1 MTDQSVPSRIELQL
15 SPEHLRMVREVLAH
29 WLPDAQVL
37 AFGSRVT
44 GAARKFSD
52 LDLAIVSSTPLDWR
66 LLGKVRDAFEDS
78 DLPMCVDLV
87 DWSQADAGFKAMV
100 GRQGMVVLRHN
111 GQSDCGVT
119 KMSGKKYSPD

>member
-37 AFGSRVT
+37 AFGSCVT

-78 DLPMCVDLV
+78 DLPMPGLRP
-87 DWSQADAGFKAMV
+87 WWK
-100 GRQGMVVLRHN
+100 GRAWW
-111 GQSDCGVT
+111 C
-119 KMSGKKYSPD
+119 

>member
-15 SPEHLRMVREVLAH
+15 SPEHLKMVREVLAH

-78 DLPMCVDLV
+78 DLPICVDV
-87 DWSQADAGFKAMV
+87 IDWGQTDDAFKALV
-100 GRQGMVVLRHN
+100 EAQGMLQL
-111 GQSDCGVT
+111 QSI
-119 KMSGKKYSPD
+119 S

>member
-15 SPEHLRMVREVLAH
+15 SPEHLSMVREVLAH

-37 AFGSRVT
+37 AFGSRVN

-66 LLGKVRDAFEDS
+66 LLGKVRDAFEDT
-78 DLPMCVDLV
+78 DLPICVDLV

-100 GRQGMVVLRHN
+100 ERQGMVVLRHN
-111 GQSDCGVT
+111 GQSDDGVT
-119 KMSGKKYSPD
+119 KMSDKKHSSD